1 MATQQ
6 IRGLDDALKT
16 LQKMDP
22 VLRREAVKRLKNDV
36 RPIVSAIKAGLPK
49 APLSNWVAPKQSSA
63 RRGTVQAG
71 RSGAAGTPYWDF
83 GKAKSG
89 VRSSVKKQGAR
100 QMKGKAILVSIRQ
113 SNGAGEVFDM
123 AGKKTNSTFTRNL
136 TNKWGGAS
144 RRMWPIAEK
153 NKPAVL
159 RSIDQS
165 VQDMEKQI
173 NRMLR

>member
-1 MATQQ
+1 
-6 IRGLDDALKT
+6 
-16 LQKMDP
+16 
-22 VLRREAVKRLKNDV
+22 
-36 RPIVSAIKAGLPK
+36 
-49 APLSNWVAPKQSSA
+49 
-63 RRGTVQAG
+63 
-71 RSGAAGTPYWDF
+71 
-83 GKAKSG
+83 
-89 VRSSVKKQGAR
+89 
-100 QMKGKAILVSIRQ
+100 MKGKAILVSIRQ

-123 AGKKTNSTFTRNL
+123 AGKKTNNTFTRNL

>member
-1 MATQQ
+1 
-6 IRGLDDALKT
+6 
-16 LQKMDP
+16 
-22 VLRREAVKRLKNDV
+22 
-36 RPIVSAIKAGLPK
+36 
-49 APLSNWVAPKQSSA
+49 
-63 RRGTVQAG
+63 
-71 RSGAAGTPYWDF
+71 
-83 GKAKSG
+83 
-89 VRSSVKKQGAR
+89 
-100 QMKGKAILVSIRQ
+100 MKGKAILVSIRQ

-136 TNKWGGAS
+136 SNKWGGAS